1 METTERNYNELY
13 SNGNEY
19 LKVFVHAGQH
29 NIFAA
34 TNEKT
39 GERKR
44 FGSLK
49 DLEAYLYNKG
59 YHLVMTGRATIFAR
73 NIMEGVS
80 PLSLMDLT
88 TRRDGTPKEICFSRE
103 DRTYTG
109 WIIGENPRDTG
120 EPEVVVRCN
129 CPGAYTNATGHKT
142 VTVPVENII
151 LLSDY

>member
-1 METTERNYNELY
+1 MEITERNYNELY
-13 SNGNEY
+13 GNGNEY
-19 LKVFVHAGQH
+19 LKVFVHTGLH

-34 TNEKT
+34 TNVKT
-39 GERKR
+39 MERKR
-44 FGSLK
+44 FGALK

-59 YHLVMTGRATIFAR
+59 YHLVMTDRATIFAR

-88 TRRDGTPKEICFSRE
+88 KRRDGTPKEICFSRE

-109 WIIGENPRDTG
+109 WIIGKNLCDKQ
-120 EPEVVVRCN
+120 EVVVRCN

>member
-13 SNGNEY
+13 SNGDDY
-19 LKVFVHAGQH
+19 LKVFVHAGLH
-29 NIFAA
+29 TIYAA

-39 GERKR
+39 KERKR
-44 FGSLK
+44 FNSLK
-49 DLEAYLYNKG
+49 DMEAYIYNKG
-59 YHLVMTGRATIFAR
+59 YHLVMTDRATIFAR

-88 TRRDGTPKEICFSRE
+88 TRRDGTLKEICFQRG

-109 WIIGENPRDTG
+109 WIIGKNLCDKQ
-120 EPEVVVRCN
+120 EVIVRCN
-129 CPGAYTNATGHKT
+129 CPGAYTNVTGHKT
-142 VTVPVENII
+142 VTVPVDKIT

>member
-13 SNGNEY
+13 GNGNEY
-19 LKVFVHAGQH
+19 LKVFVHAGLH

-39 GERKR
+39 MERKR
-44 FGSLK
+44 FNSLK
-49 DLEAYLYNKG
+49 DLEAYLYDKG
-59 YHLVMTGRATIFAR
+59 YHLVMTDRATIFAR

-80 PLSLMDLT
+80 LLDIIDLT
-88 TRRDGTPKEICFSRE
+88 TRRDRTLKEICFSRE
-103 DRTYTG
+103 NRTYTG
-109 WIIGENPRDTG
+109 WIIEENPRDKR
-120 EPEVVVRCN
+120 EVVVRCN

-142 VTVPVENII
+142 VTVPIENII

>member
-19 LKVFVHAGQH
+19 LKVFVHAGLH

-59 YHLVMTGRATIFAR
+59 YHLVMTDRATIFAR

-80 PLSLMDLT
+80 PLSLMDLAK
-88 TRRDGTPKEICFSRE
+88 RRDGTPKEICFPRE
-103 DRTYTG
+103 DRTFTG
-109 WIIGENPRDTG
+109 WIIGKNLCDKQ
-120 EPEVVVRCN
+120 EVVVRCN

>member
-1 METTERNYNELY
+1 MEITERNYNELY
-13 SNGNEY
+13 SNGNGY
-19 LKVFVHAGQH
+19 LKVFVHAGLH

-34 TNEKT
+34 TNVKT
-39 GERKR
+39 MERKR
-44 FGSLK
+44 FGTLK

-59 YHLVMTGRATIFAR
+59 YHLVTTDRATIFAR

-88 TRRDGTPKEICFSRE
+88 TRRDGTPREICFPRE
-103 DRTYTG
+103 NRTFTG
-109 WIIGENPRDTG
+109 WIIDKNLCNKQ
-120 EPEVVVRCN
+120 EVVVRCN

-142 VTVPVENII
+142 VTVPVENIM

>member
-13 SNGNEY
+13 GNGNEY
-19 LKVFVHAGQH
+19 LKVFVHAGLH

-34 TNEKT
+34 TNVKT
-39 GERKR
+39 KERKR
-44 FGSLK
+44 FNSLK
-49 DLEAYLYNKG
+49 DLEAYLYDKG
-59 YHLVMTGRATIFAR
+59 YHLIMTDRATIFAR
-73 NIMEGVS
+73 YIKEDNS
-80 PLSLMDLT
+80 PLGIIDLT

-103 DRTYTG
+103 NRTFTG
-109 WIIGENPRDTG
+109 WILGENPRDKR
-120 EPEVVVRCN
+120 EVVVRCN

>member
-13 SNGNEY
+13 SNGDTY
-19 LKVFVHAGQH
+19 LKVFVHAGLH

-39 GERKR
+39 GEWKR
-44 FGSLK
+44 FNSLK

-59 YHLVMTGRATIFAR
+59 YHLIMTGRATIFAR
-73 NIMEGVS
+73 NIMEGQS
-80 PLSLMDLT
+80 PLSIMDLT
-88 TRRDGTPKEICFSRE
+88 TRRDGTPKEICFPRE
-103 DRTYTG
+103 NRTYTG
-109 WIIGENPRDTG
+109 WIIGKNLCDKR
-120 EPEVVVRCN
+120 EVVVRCN

>member
-1 METTERNYNELY
+1 MESTERNHNGFY

-19 LKVFVHAGQH
+19 IKVFVHAGLH
-29 NIFAA
+29 NTYAA
-34 TNEKT
+34 TNVKT
-39 GERKR
+39 RERKR
-44 FGSLK
+44 FNSLK
-49 DLEAYLYNKG
+49 DPESYPYNKE
-59 YHLVMTGRATIFAR
+59 YHLVMTDRATIFAR

-88 TRRDGTPKEICFSRE
+88 TRRDGTLKEICFQRG

-109 WIIGENPRDTG
+109 RIIGENLCDKR
-120 EPEVVVRCN
+120 EVIVRCN
-129 CPGAYTNATGHKT
+129 CPGVYANVTGHKT

>member
-19 LKVFVHAGQH
+19 LKVFAHTGLH
-29 NIFAA
+29 NIYAA
-34 TNEKT
+34 TNDKT
-39 GERKR
+39 MERKR
-44 FGSLK
+44 FNSLK

-59 YHLVMTGRATIFAR
+59 YHLIMTDRATIFAR
-73 NIMEGVS
+73 NIMEGQS
-80 PLSLMDLT
+80 PLSIIDLT

-103 DRTYTG
+103 NRTFTG
-109 WIIGENPRDTG
+109 WIIFENPHDKG
-120 EPEVVVRCN
+120 EVVVRCN
-129 CPGAYTNATGHKT
+129 CPGAYTSATGHKT

>member
-1 METTERNYNELY
+1 MEITERNYNELY
-13 SNGNEY
+13 GNGNGY
-19 LKVFVHAGQH
+19 LKVFVHAGLH

-34 TNEKT
+34 TNVKT
-39 GERKR
+39 MERKR
-44 FGSLK
+44 FNSLK

-59 YHLVMTGRATIFAR
+59 YHLVMTDRATIFAR
-73 NIMEGVS
+73 NIMEGNS

-103 DRTYTG
+103 NRTYTG
-109 WIIGENPRDTG
+109 WIIEENPRDKQ
-120 EPEVVVRCN
+120 EVVVRCN

>member
-13 SNGNEY
+13 SDGNEN
-19 LKVFVHAGQH
+19 LKVFVHAGLH
-29 NIFAA
+29 NIFEA

-44 FGSLK
+44 FNSLK

-59 YHLVMTGRATIFAR
+59 YHLVMTDRATIFAR
-73 NIMEGVS
+73 NIMEGQS
-80 PLSLMDLT
+80 PLSIMDLT
-88 TRRDGTPKEICFSRE
+88 TRRDGTPKEVCFPRE
-103 DRTYTG
+103 NRTYTG
-109 WIIGENPRDTG
+109 WIIGKNLCNKR
-120 EPEVVVRCN
+120 EVVVRCN

-142 VTVPVENII
+142 VTVPVENIM

>member
-13 SNGNEY
+13 GNGNVY
-19 LKVFVHAGQH
+19 IKVFVHAGLH

-34 TNEKT
+34 TNVKT
-39 GERKR
+39 MERKR
-44 FGSLK
+44 FSALK

-59 YHLVMTGRATIFAR
+59 YHLVTTDRATIFAR

-88 TRRDGTPKEICFSRE
+88 KRRDGTPKEICFSRE
-103 DRTYTG
+103 NRTYTG
-109 WIIGENPRDTG
+109 WIIGKNLCDKQ
-120 EPEVVVRCN
+120 EVIVRCN
-129 CPGAYTNATGHKT
+129 CPGSYMNATGHKT